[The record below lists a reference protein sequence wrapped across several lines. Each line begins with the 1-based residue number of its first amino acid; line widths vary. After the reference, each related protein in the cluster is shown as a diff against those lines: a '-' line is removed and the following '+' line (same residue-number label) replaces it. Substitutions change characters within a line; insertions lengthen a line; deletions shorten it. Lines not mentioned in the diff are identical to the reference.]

1 MNNEKFSRNLVL
13 GCNLLNMNSLLTSL
27 QGIRLNTATL
37 GCYCGTINW
46 GKDEIHSKMVKM
58 QCALKVNVVLTFKF
72 QKLYEFLLISTNSQH
87 RSSRSAF

>member
-1 MNNEKFSRNLVL
+1 MNNEKFLRNLVL

-58 QCALKVNVVLTFKF
+58 QCALKVNVVFDF
-72 QKLYEFLLISTNSQH
+72 QVSEVI
-87 RSSRSAF
+87 